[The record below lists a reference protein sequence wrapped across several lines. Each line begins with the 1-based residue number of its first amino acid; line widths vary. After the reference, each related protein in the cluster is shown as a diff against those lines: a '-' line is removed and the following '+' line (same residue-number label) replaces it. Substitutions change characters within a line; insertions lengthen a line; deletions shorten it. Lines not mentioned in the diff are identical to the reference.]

1 MLAGL
6 KEYFLGGNIDGNARL
21 VFRFAPRMPES
32 YYGLIM
38 QTLNRAIANMQKPFS
53 VRRYKADCI
62 LTVEPAS
69 LQQQG

>member
-1 MLAGL
+1 
-6 KEYFLGGNIDGNARL
+6 
-21 VFRFAPRMPES
+21 MPES